1 MARTGPLKNLRA
13 SFTPTSA
20 TQGTA
25 TYYECDLNAAQ
36 TAVSNCAAI
45 AAQGGYRIDQVNGAR
60 LLRFTG
66 QPPTPAIKYNVAYAE
81 VRWDAAAPSS
91 QWVYRAHETKPDI
104 GSRLATTNRLNGAAW
119 AAMKAHLGL

>member
-1 MARTGPLKNLRA
+1 M
-13 SFTPTSA
+13 
-20 TQGTA
+20 
-25 TYYECDLNAAQ
+25 
-36 TAVSNCAAI
+36 VSNCTPI
-45 AAQGGYRIDQVNGAR
+45 AAKGGYRIDQVNGAR

-81 VRWDAAAPSS
+81 IRWDAAAANT

-119 AAMKAHLGL
+119 VAMKAQLGL